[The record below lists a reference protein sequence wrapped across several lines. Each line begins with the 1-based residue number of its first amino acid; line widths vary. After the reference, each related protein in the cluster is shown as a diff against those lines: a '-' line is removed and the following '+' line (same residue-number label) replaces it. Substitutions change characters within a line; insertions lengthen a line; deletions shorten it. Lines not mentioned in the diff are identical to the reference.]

1 MDDQINDDGVSTAT
15 GSDRVGIP
23 VPGRDCQDDNPVATA
38 PGTDLITRAIS
49 DDILRYLYAFKAN

>member
-1 MDDQINDDGVSTAT
+1 MDRINDDGVSTES

-23 VPGRDCQDDNPVATA
+23 GQGRDCQDDYPVATA
-38 PGTDLITRAIS
+38 PGTDLIARAIS

>member
-1 MDDQINDDGVSTAT
+1 MDRINDDGGSTAS

-23 VPGRDCQDDNPVATA
+23 GHGRDCQDDNPVATA

-49 DDILRYLYAFKAN
+49 DDILRYRYAFKAN